1 MLQDQEAK
9 ALEEKLLLYKN
20 KVVGKWINSA
30 RNGELLTKKVKPI
43 DLLEQLDQSTCF
55 QGKRRKV
62 LEIGDDFDIVFII
75 YFQIYIKPVY
85 RVEGEMRQSRQSQN
99 RSNNRKVGFG

>member
-9 ALEEKLLLYKN
+9 VLEEKLPLYKN

-30 RNGELLTKKVKPI
+30 RNGELLTKKVKRI
-43 DLLEQLDQSTCF
+43 DSLEQLDPSTCF
-55 QGKRRKV
+55 QGKHRKA

-75 YFQIYIKPVY
+75 LYILSNLYITSLQRGRRNETIQAISKPK
-85 RVEGEMRQSRQSQN
+85 Q
-99 RSNNRKVGFG
+99 